1 MGVNRTSWVLAAK
14 KFTLCLGLYFELD
27 VDNILLSQ
35 QTLDAVAKGLEAELD
50 LCHAVSAVLLDLAVV
65 EEDAVV
71 VEGVAVWA
79 EVGDELAVGG
89 VRAQCFALSK
99 THSSNGVNDVVFV
112 SLTSLI
118 MNRAHPRWEAGK
130 SEGGRDCCSKHK
142 KQGHLHR
149 PGFTRGQQ
157 EKGSTA

>member
-1 MGVNRTSWVLAAK
+1 MSEYIFVTNI
-14 KFTLCLGLYFELD
+14 FEYS
-27 VDNILLSQ
+27 NIRIYSSHS
-35 QTLDAVAKGLEAELD
+35 GLEAEFD
-50 LCHAVSAVLLDLAVV
+50 LCHAVFAVLLDLAVV
-65 EEDAVV
+65 EEDAIV

-118 MNRAHPRWEAGK
+118 LNRAHPR
-130 SEGGRDCCSKHK
+130 
-142 KQGHLHR
+142 
-149 PGFTRGQQ
+149 
-157 EKGSTA
+157 

>member
-1 MGVNRTSWVLAAK
+1 MAAK
-14 KFTLCLGLYFELD
+14 KFTLCLGLYFKLD

-35 QTLDAVAKGLEAELD
+35 QTLDAVATGLEAELD
-50 LCHAVSAVLLDLAVV
+50 LCHAVFAVVLDLAVV
-65 EEDAVV
+65 EEDVIV

-118 MNRAHPRWEAGK
+118 LNT
-130 SEGGRDCCSKHK
+130 S
-142 KQGHLHR
+142 QV
-149 PGFTRGQQ
+149 
-157 EKGSTA
+157 GSWKE